1 MQQMDSL
8 ERILEALERPLG
20 LASKEGFRHLG
31 KVKGLERLVSELIGR
46 ARSFLK
52 DHDLV
57 PLLEELRSTFE
68 GYEEKGGE
76 ERKRSVQRALNLIDE
91 IRLRFERRLSPEEA
105 LKILHTP
112 IRFVKGVGPRLQR
125 AFERKG
131 ILTVE
136 DALYNLPLRYEDRK
150 SFKRISEMRSG
161 EWATGFA
168 RVIASEEVTYP
179 RSGRR
184 VFEVI
189 LTDGTGLLVA
199 KWFQGIRYVK
209 GRVKKGQK
217 VVFSGE
223 IKGFREQKEVHHPDL
238 EVVEEELES
247 IHFGRI
253 VPIYSLTEGLQQKRV
268 RTIMHNL
275 LQEYL
280 PRLRSFLPRE
290 VERRCGLVPFQE
302 ALREVHFPSDSRMIG
317 ELNQKVSPFHRR
329 LAFEELFF
337 LELGLAL
344 RKEGISREK
353 GISFR
358 VEGVPLLE
366 ELLSHLPFSLTGA
379 QRRVLEEI
387 KADMARPHPM
397 NRLLQGD
404 VGSGKT
410 VVAFIAALLAI
421 ANGYQAA
428 LMVPTEILADQ
439 HFRRAMEF
447 LGGIGVKVDLLTSK
461 VKGKEREEVYRRIEG
476 GEAELVIGTHALIQ
490 ESLTFRRLGLAIVD
504 EQHRF
509 GVIQRAKLKR
519 KGRSPDLLVMTATPI
534 PRTLAMTLYG
544 DMEVSVLDEMP
555 PGRQPVSTRLFRE
568 GEREEAYRVLAEEVG
583 KGHQA
588 YVVYPLVEE
597 SEQLDLA
604 DATEGARSLQE
615 LFPHWSLGLL
625 HGRMRGEE
633 KEEVMRAFGEGR
645 IQILVATTVIEVGV
659 DVPNATVMLIEH
671 AERFGLSQLHQM
683 RVRIG
688 RGPHPSYC
696 LLLAYGPLSEEAW
709 RRLRV
714 MEETSDGFRI
724 AEEDLALRG
733 PGDILGV
740 RQWGL
745 PDFRVA
751 NLARDADLLLQARR
765 EALRLIQEDPH
776 LERHPGLKEV
786 LVERWQKRLELA
798 EVG

>member
-46 ARSFLK
+46 ARFLLK

-91 IRLRFERRLSPEEA
+91 IRLRFQRRLSPEEA

-150 SFKRISEMRSG
+150 SFKRISEMKSG

-366 ELLSHLPFSLTGA
+366 
-379 QRRVLEEI
+379 
-387 KADMARPHPM
+387 
-397 NRLLQGD
+397 
-404 VGSGKT
+404 
-410 VVAFIAALLAI
+410 
-421 ANGYQAA
+421 
-428 LMVPTEILADQ
+428 
-439 HFRRAMEF
+439 
-447 LGGIGVKVDLLTSK
+447 
-461 VKGKEREEVYRRIEG
+461 
-476 GEAELVIGTHALIQ
+476 
-490 ESLTFRRLGLAIVD
+490 
-504 EQHRF
+504 
-509 GVIQRAKLKR
+509 
-519 KGRSPDLLVMTATPI
+519 
-534 PRTLAMTLYG
+534 
-544 DMEVSVLDEMP
+544 
-555 PGRQPVSTRLFRE
+555 
-568 GEREEAYRVLAEEVG
+568 
-583 KGHQA
+583 
-588 YVVYPLVEE
+588 
-597 SEQLDLA
+597 
-604 DATEGARSLQE
+604 
-615 LFPHWSLGLL
+615 
-625 HGRMRGEE
+625 
-633 KEEVMRAFGEGR
+633 
-645 IQILVATTVIEVGV
+645 
-659 DVPNATVMLIEH
+659 
-671 AERFGLSQLHQM
+671 
-683 RVRIG
+683 
-688 RGPHPSYC
+688 
-696 LLLAYGPLSEEAW
+696 
-709 RRLRV
+709 
-714 MEETSDGFRI
+714 
-724 AEEDLALRG
+724 
-733 PGDILGV
+733 
-740 RQWGL
+740 
-745 PDFRVA
+745 
-751 NLARDADLLLQARR
+751 
-765 EALRLIQEDPH
+765 
-776 LERHPGLKEV
+776 
-786 LVERWQKRLELA
+786 
-798 EVG
+798 